1 MHTNNYSIE
10 NKNGKTHLYFKKPL
24 DKLVAPSIIYSELLN
39 SCSINPTFTTLSFY
53 ANKSQCLEDYLT
65 QSITS
70 EDKHVG
76 LTYNQVVRLI
86 FCIKKQQDWLM
97 DKKGYGFYTFD
108 IKNIVV
114 IDNYTFIYISS
125 ETIRPINHKCFIF
138 TSPFIKNK
146 WCSTEILNIS
156 DIPNTTTSVD
166 SWIFSL
172 SMVSFYCLFYFKYKN
187 IEEEKDKLGVGTMVH
202 NNQTLFFENNIDAIK
217 YTKLYWFYKR
227 ALHNN
232 PIKRSLLML

>member
-1 MHTNNYSIE
+1 MYNNYSIE
-10 NKNGKTHLYFKKPL
+10 NKNGKTHIYFKKPL
-24 DKLVAPSIIYSELLN
+24 DKIVAPSIIYSELLN
-39 SCSINPTFTTLSFY
+39 SCSINTTFTTLSFY
-53 ANKSQCLEDYLT
+53 ANKTQCLEDYLT

-97 DKKGYGFYTFD
+97 DKKGCGFYTFD
-108 IKNIVV
+108 SKHILV

-125 ETIRPINHKCFIF
+125 ETIRPIIHKCFIF

-146 WCSTEILNIS
+146 WCSTEILNIH
-156 DIPNTTTSVD
+156 DIPNTTTPID
-166 SWIFSL
+166 YWIFSL
-172 SMVSFYCLFYFKYKN
+172 SMISFYCLFYFKYKN
-187 IEEEKDKLGVGTMVH
+187 IEEKDTLGDVVL

-227 ALHNN
+227 ALHSN